1 MLEEL
6 AVTGICKSYRIGEV
20 ETPALQDITL
30 SFRQREF
37 TAIVGASGSG
47 KSTLLSLLGTL
58 DKPTA
63 GQVKIGDVNVST
75 LKGNQ
80 LADFRFSAIGLVF
93 QHFHLLPTLTSIEN
107 VMSPFYGRRTS
118 VNYKARAE
126 ALLIQ
131 LGLADKARSLP
142 SQLSGGE
149 QQRVAIARA
158 LINKPQWLLADEP
171 TGNLDSRNAEAFYEL
186 LQQLKTELGCGII
199 VVTHDLQLAGK
210 ADRTIE
216 LRDGRVIQERNVTTG
231 GALC

>member
-75 LKGNQ
+75 LKGTSWQ
-80 LADFRFSAIGLVF
+80 ISGFRRLDLCFSIS
-93 QHFHLLPTLTSIEN
+93 TC
-107 VMSPFYGRRTS
+107 Y
-118 VNYKARAE
+118 
-126 ALLIQ
+126 
-131 LGLADKARSLP
+131 
-142 SQLSGGE
+142 
-149 QQRVAIARA
+149 
-158 LINKPQWLLADEP
+158 
-171 TGNLDSRNAEAFYEL
+171 
-186 LQQLKTELGCGII
+186 
-199 VVTHDLQLAGK
+199 
-210 ADRTIE
+210 
-216 LRDGRVIQERNVTTG
+216 LR
-231 GALC
+231 